1 MGLSHFEDTASDGVT
16 SWEEGGRELPTETS
30 FTESV
35 CSQQPEAQE
44 MIEPPPR
51 HPTSQVLDLTWP
63 SALAVANLFPS
74 GENRTQLTKRPWS
87 CRKRDGYPGTGS
99 SGKLSTSS
107 EAHDH
112 HACECQSTGALQAR
126 QEP

>member
-44 MIEPPPR
+44 MIEPPPPPS
-51 HPTSQVLDLTWP
+51 HLTGP
-63 SALAVANLFPS
+63 RPHLAV
-74 GENRTQLTKRPWS
+74 
-87 CRKRDGYPGTGS
+87 GTGC
-99 SGKLSTSS
+99 GKSVPVGRESHAVDEAAVVLQETGWLSR
-107 EAHDH
+107 DR
-112 HACECQSTGALQAR
+112 QLGKALH
-126 QEP
+126 EL